1 MKSTRVLAASI
12 AALALVA
19 AACGGSG
26 SSAAPGGG
34 SGAPAGVKTLKV
46 GFTASN
52 TGTQQLPSQKQV
64 EGIELWAEDVTKA
77 GGIRLKDGTVLMPE
91 LVSYDDESKADR
103 VQSLYTKLIND
114 DGVDVLLSPY
124 SSGLVKAAAVVSEQ
138 NDTVMVTAG
147 GADDATMEQG
157 FTSVYQVYTPASKY
171 LTGAIDLMLAPYR
184 DVRIDLV
191 VGMESRGFIFSA
203 PMAYA
208 LGVGLVPVRKLGKL
222 PHETLSVEYALEYG
236 SNTLEIHR
244 DAITPGQRVLI
255 VDDLLA
261 TGGTVRGTVDLVSR
275 LGAEIVGLSFLI
287 ELLFLK
293 GRERLESF
301 AVSSVIQY

>member
-1 MKSTRVLAASI
+1 MPVEDLRARIREVPDFPK
-12 AALALVA
+12 
-19 AACGGSG
+19 
-26 SSAAPGGG
+26 PGILFYDIT
-34 SGAPAGVKTLKV
+34 TL
-46 GFTASN
+46 
-52 TGTQQLPSQKQV
+52 
-64 EGIELWAEDVTKA
+64 
-77 GGIRLKDGTVLMPE
+77 LKDG
-91 LVSYDDESKADR
+91 
-103 VQSLYTKLIND
+103 
-114 DGVDVLLSPY
+114 
-124 SSGLVKAAAVVSEQ
+124 
-138 NDTVMVTAG
+138 
-147 GADDATMEQG
+147 
-157 FTSVYQVYTPASKY
+157 PA
-171 LTGAIDLMLAPYR
+171 LHEAIDLMLDPYR
-184 DVRIDLV
+184 DVAIDLV

-275 LGAEIVGLSFLI
+275 LGAEIVGLSFLV

-293 GRERLESF
+293 GRDRLEGYG
-301 AVSSVIQY
+301 VSSVIQY